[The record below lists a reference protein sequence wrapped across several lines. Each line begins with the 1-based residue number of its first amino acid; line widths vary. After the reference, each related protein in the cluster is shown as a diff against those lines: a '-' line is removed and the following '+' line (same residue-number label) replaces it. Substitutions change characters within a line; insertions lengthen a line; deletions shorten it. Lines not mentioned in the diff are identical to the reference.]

1 MFELEVFR
9 AKHGDALLLHYGTKA
24 KPRYALIDGGPG
36 GTWDDVLRPAL
47 QDLRRE
53 RALPLRWVMLSHVDD
68 DHVNGLL
75 DMLQELVDAM
85 PRPAEATASTAA
97 LFHNT
102 PGPPARQGGV
112 ASGAANAEPTDPARR
127 RVEDVLRAAA
137 AKQAA
142 PMTTVASYQQGAD
155 LANLAGDQHI
165 RRNPDTGQRLLAGD
179 QLPADVVDPLTVTV
193 VSPSPAIVEKLV
205 QRWEEDLGRG
215 GGVVTSSVEK
225 KIQNLSS
232 LVALVESGRSRKKRM
247 LLTGDALDLDFIAD
261 LEAQG
266 RLDRNGQLKVDLLKL
281 PHHGSKFNCHRE
293 LFETV
298 KAKHYVIS
306 GDGGHSNPSAETLA
320 RFVESEKDRECTLW
334 ITYGPDEPGSRG
346 ATMAARYATLEGL
359 LDQHDAKGIEVV
371 HPAPGERSLR
381 IKL

>member
-9 AKHGDALLLHYGTKA
+9 ARHGDALLLHYGTRK
-24 KPRYALIDGGPG
+24 KPLRALVDGGPG

-47 QDLRRE
+47 QDLRGE

-75 DMLQELVDAM
+75 DLLQELDDAM
-85 PRPAEATASTAA
+85 PHPANATASTAA

-102 PGPPARQGGV
+102 PGPPAPQGGV
-112 ASGAANAEPTDPARR
+112 ASGAAPALPADPARR
-127 RVEDVLRAAA
+127 AVEERIATAAGA
-137 AKQAA
+137 QAT
-142 PMTTVASYQQGAD
+142 PMAMVASYQQGAD
-155 LANLAGDQHI
+155 LANLAHGQHI
-165 RRNPDTGQRLLAGD
+165 RRNPDTGLRLLAGD
-179 QLPADVVDPLTVTV
+179 ALPDEVVEPLKVTV
-193 VSPSPAIVEKLV
+193 VSPSPAIVDKLV
-205 QRWEEDLGRG
+205 QRWEEDLGKG

-232 LVALVESGRSRKKRM
+232 LVALVESGTSRKKRM
-247 LLTGDALDLDFIAD
+247 LLTGDALDFDFIAD
-261 LEAQG
+261 MKSQG
-266 RLDRNGQLKVDLLKL
+266 LLDSHDQMKVDLLKL

-306 GDGGHSNPSAETLA
+306 GDGGHSNPSEETLA
-320 RFVESEKDRECTLW
+320 RFVESEKDRRCTLW
-334 ITYGPDEPGSRG
+334 LTYGPDEPGTRG
-346 ATMAARYATLEGL
+346 ATMRRRYAALERL
-359 LDQHDAKGIEVV
+359 LEEHDATGITVV